1 MDKGDSGSPSVCV
14 KGSRCCKDHLHDKRL
29 RIDALNEICP
39 FKITG
44 IDFSSTNVVTWFN
57 KFREHY
63 NSIRYFDFD
72 LPFIMSDIDCYN
84 LTGLSKLN
92 FEDLIKYLAD
102 SNIKHSFNRSLRN
115 AVGLFLTKLRLGI
128 SNKVLT
134 TIFQFSNPIAV
145 SRTLTAIREAM
156 VSNFVSYYLGFSHI
170 SRQAVIQNYSSPLA
184 TQLLTEQP
192 NTAVLVIDGTYL
204 YIQVRSVSIVL

>member
-1 MDKGDSGSPSVCV
+1 MFLCRQCSVCRKHLKASLCTISEV
-14 KGSRCCKDHLHDKRL
+14 DREVLFIKNSIFVPKGSRCCKDHLHDKRL

-63 NSIRYFDFD
+63 NSIRYFDFE

-92 FEDLIKYLAD
+92 FEDLIKCLAD

-128 SNKVLT
+128 SKKYLPP
-134 TIFQFSNPIAV
+134 FSNFQI
-145 SRTLTAIREAM
+145 LKLFLE
-156 VSNFVSYYLGFSHI
+156 L
-170 SRQAVIQNYSSPLA
+170 
-184 TQLLTEQP
+184 
-192 NTAVLVIDGTYL
+192 
-204 YIQVRSVSIVL
+204 